1 MVRLRDIMLVK
12 NQKNEVVNH
21 KVYDRIYFDFG
32 PNDPTEEKA
41 VTANDS
47 PVLVDGQPFKKIVP
61 KNTVSVHPP
70 AELAKAAVE
79 FFTAEEAKKEKE
91 ADRID
96 PWLVILGE
104 ASTQYDLGV
113 RSKLRQQ
120 ATPGKPVD
128 MDKATEAF
136 AKKLVAA
143 GKYKTVEEAAAAVKA
158 LGL

>member
-1 MVRLRDIMLVK
+1 MLTCKDIMLVK
-12 NQKNEVVNH
+12 NQKNEVIAY

-41 VTANDS
+41 VTANDK
-47 PVLVDGQPFKKIVP
+47 PVEVEGKPFSKVVP
-61 KNTVSVHPP
+61 KNATSVHPA
-70 AELAKAAVE
+70 AELAQAAIGYLQTQE
-79 FFTAEEAKKEKE
+79 NAKPKPE
-91 ADRID
+91 DRVD
-96 PWLVILGE
+96 PWLILLGE